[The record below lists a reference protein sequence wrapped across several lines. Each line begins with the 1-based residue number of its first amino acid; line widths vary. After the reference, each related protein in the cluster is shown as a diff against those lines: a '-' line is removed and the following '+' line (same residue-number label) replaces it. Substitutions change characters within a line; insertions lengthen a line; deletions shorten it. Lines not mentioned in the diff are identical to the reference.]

1 MANNTRMRAGL
12 ALLATLAIATLA
24 IAACGSSA
32 LATPA
37 GTARATAAG
46 TAPATAAPAASSAPV
61 ASTSAKGNGGYDYGV
76 GNVDAAASVAPA
88 ATQAVAGGA
97 TTLAIANFAF
107 DPSSVKVKVGTAVTW
122 TNSDGAP
129 HTVTAADGS
138 FASGRLGSGAAFSFT
153 FATAGTFVYHCAIH
167 SSMTG
172 TITVSS

>member
-37 GTARATAAG
+37 GTA
-46 TAPATAAPAASSAPV
+46 PATAAPAASSAPV
-61 ASTSAKGNGGYDYGV
+61 ASTSGKGNGGYDYGV

-88 ATQAVAGGA
+88 ATQAAPAATQAVAAGGA

-107 DPSSVKVKVGTAVTW
+107 DPGSVKVKVGTAVTW

-153 FATAGTFVYHCAIH
+153 FATAGTYVYHCAIH